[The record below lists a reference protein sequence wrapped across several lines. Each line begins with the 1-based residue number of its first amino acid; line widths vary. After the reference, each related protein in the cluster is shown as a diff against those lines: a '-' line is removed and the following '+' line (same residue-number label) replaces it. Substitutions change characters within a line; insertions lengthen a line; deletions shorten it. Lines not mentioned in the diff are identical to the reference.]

1 MTTKPRPK
9 RAPSGELVKSTS
21 AGVGVGALIEFGA
34 AAFGLP
40 LPPGSGAA
48 LAGLITGAVHYFQG
62 KGRKE

>member
-1 MTTKPRPK
+1 
-9 RAPSGELVKSTS
+9 VKSTS